1 MRLVANRQIRYD
13 CFMTYDESMA
23 LIKELMAAKSK
34 EDLQLKMGENM
45 TRVDGTFF
53 SVVGQVTTRLRAQ
66 GKNDAALALSSISD
80 SLARLRFMI

>member
-1 MRLVANRQIRYD
+1 MLAATPGLRYD
-13 CFMTYDESMA
+13 FGMTYDESIA

-45 TRVDGTFF
+45 TRVDSTFF
-53 SVVGQVTTRLRAQ
+53 SAVNQVTAKLRAQ
-66 GKNDAALALSSISD
+66 GKTEAAQALTSISD